1 MDPIK
6 KCIMDSLK
14 NEIVIVKNRAGKIV
28 YPKVQN
34 HIMIYNSL
42 EDSNCGSFY
51 SRHTD
56 NYYKKIEFS
65 TDEYTVER
73 YLDITEYIKNIDSFR
88 IDQTTGLPVKKDL
101 YKKIKD
107 YVDYAIEEE
116 EEFSLAMS
124 DLDHFKRINDEYSHQ
139 MGDYALNLIASII
152 KENIGEGIV
161 GRYGGEEFLMVQ
173 KNTSL
178 FNSFY
183 ALDKLR
189 KNISA
194 TDIKFKG
201 QCTRITVSFGLLFV
215 PYYLIR
221 RFKKEHINRDYLV
234 DQMISEVDEELYKAK
249 ENGRNQVK
257 YKKFSLK

>member
-6 KCIMDSLK
+6 KCIMDSLED
-14 NEIVIVKNRAGKIV
+14 EIIVVRNKRTQIV
-28 YPKVQN
+28 YPSVKNQLLL
-34 HIMIYNSL
+34 YASL
-42 EDSNCGSFY
+42 KKDECGSYY
-51 SRHTD
+51 SKFTD
-56 NYYKKIEFS
+56 KHYKKVEFA
-65 TDEYTVER
+65 TDEYKVER
-73 YLDITEYIKNIDSFR
+73 YIDITEYIKNIDSFR

-101 YKKIKD
+101 YKSIKN

-124 DLDHFKRINDEYSHQ
+124 DLDYFKRINDEYSHQ

-152 KENIGEGIV
+152 KDNIGEGIV

-173 KNTSL
+173 KKTSM

-189 KNISA
+189 KNIGA
-194 TDIKFKG
+194 TDIRFKG

-234 DQMISEVDEELYKAK
+234 DQMVSEVDEELYKAK
-249 ENGRNQVK
+249 ENGRNQVM